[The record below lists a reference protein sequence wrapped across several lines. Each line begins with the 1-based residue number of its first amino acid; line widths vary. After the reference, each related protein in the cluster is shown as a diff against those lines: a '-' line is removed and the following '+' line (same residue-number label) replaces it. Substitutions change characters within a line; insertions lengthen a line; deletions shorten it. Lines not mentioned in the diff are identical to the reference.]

1 MGNSPMISGLGT
13 RAAFVSPSNSLHW
26 ENVKYALFI
35 CDGMADYPLEKLQ
48 GRTPLQVA
56 KTPNLDH
63 LAREGSTGLAVTI
76 PPNMSAGSDVA
87 SLSIVGYDPRLYY
100 RGRGPLEAVSLG
112 LQPAS
117 DEVVFRCNLVSV
129 SDGLMRDYSA
139 GHISS
144 QEARVLM
151 ESLNRELKTE
161 GVTFYPG
168 VSYRNV
174 VTIKEDL
181 LQQGKGPL
189 ECTPPHA
196 ISGRAIEGNLPSG
209 QGASLLR
216 DLMEKSV
223 AILAAQP
230 VNQVKIDLGEDPAN
244 MIWLWG
250 GGKLERPPSFRERFG
265 VSGTVIAAVDL
276 IKGIGKLIG
285 LNALDVP
292 GATGYYDT
300 DYDAKTEHAVK
311 ALQKDDFVLVHV
323 EAADEAGHNGD
334 ILEKITAIERFDARI
349 VGKVL
354 EKLEEC
360 GEFRALAMPDHYTP
374 ITVRDHT
381 PEPVPFALCGQG
393 IEADAVKTFDE
404 VSVSGGSFRTVEGHT
419 LMATLFGKGKSV

>member
-1 MGNSPMISGLGT
+1 
-13 RAAFVSPSNSLHW
+13 
-26 ENVKYALFI
+26 
-35 CDGMADYPLEKLQ
+35 MADYPLEKLQ

-56 KTPNLDH
+56 RTPNLDR
-63 LAREGSTGLAVTI
+63 LARDGATGLAVTI

-112 LQPAS
+112 LEPAP

-144 QEARVLM
+144 QEARVLI
-151 ESLNRELKTE
+151 EALNRELKVD

-174 VTIKEDL
+174 VTMKESL
-181 LQQGKGPL
+181 LQEGKGPL
-189 ECTPPHA
+189 ECVPPHA
-196 ISGRAIEGNLPSG
+196 ISGRAVEGNLPTG
-209 QGASLLR
+209 QGSSLLR
-216 DLMEKSV
+216 ELMEKSV

-230 VNQVKIDLGEDPAN
+230 VNLVKIDLGENPAN

-265 VSGTVIAAVDL
+265 VTGAVIAAVDL

-285 LNALDVP
+285 LKAVDVP

-300 DYDAKTEHAVK
+300 DYDAKAQYAIQ
-311 ALQKDDFVLVHV
+311 ALHEDDFVLVHV

-334 ILEKITAIERFDARI
+334 ILEKITAIERFDAKI

-354 EKLEEC
+354 EKLEEW
-360 GEFRALAMPDHYTP
+360 GEFRVLAMPDHYTP
-374 ITVRDHT
+374 ITVKDHT
-381 PEPVPFALCGQG
+381 PEPVPFAVCGKG
-393 IEADAVKTFDE
+393 IQPDAVKGFDE
-404 VSVSGGSFRTVEGHT
+404 FSVSEGSFKTVEGHT
-419 LMATLFGKGKSV
+419 LMAILLGKGNSV